1 MRGTASHFNYSES
14 ENIPRGGTMAEIHL
28 RSYAKIN
35 LSLDVTGTR
44 PDGYHDLSSV
54 MQRISLFD
62 RIHIEWLP
70 DSDSGTAEDAD
81 PDIRIELSCNRP
93 YLPTDERNL
102 AYKAALIMIR
112 EFGREQGAG
121 SGLIRISIAKNIPVA
136 AGLAGG
142 SGNGAAVLIGLNR
155 LWNLNL
161 NTRQLCLLGEELGS
175 DVPFCILVQ
184 NSRYRAAL
192 ATGRGE
198 VLQPLRKS
206 MKKHIVL
213 AKPAFGVSTKEVF
226 KFIDDYEI
234 IQRPDN
240 QELIHGLASG
250 KDGLVYKNM
259 INVLELYTL
268 DRYEPVKQ
276 LKELF
281 QKETDAEFV
290 LMSGSGPTV
299 FAVYPSEKAAKQACM
314 MLRGLRYEAYWA
326 STDGH

>member
-1 MRGTASHFNYSES
+1 
-14 ENIPRGGTMAEIHL
+14 MAEIHL

-35 LSLDVTGTR
+35 LSLDVAGTR
-44 PDGYHDLSSV
+44 SDGYHDLSTV
-54 MQRISLFD
+54 MQRISLYD
-62 RIHIEWLP
+62 RIHMEWLP
-70 DSDSGTAEDAD
+70 DEE
-81 PDIRIELSCNRP
+81 PEIRIELTTNRP

-102 AYKAALIMIR
+102 AYKAAQIMIQQYA
-112 EFGREQGAG
+112 EAAG
-121 SGLIRISIAKNIPVA
+121 ISGGLLKISITKNIPVA

-155 LWNLNL
+155 LWNLKL
-161 NTRQLCLLGEELGS
+161 DTRQLCKAGELLGS

-226 KFIDDYEI
+226 QCIDNYEI
-234 IQRPDN
+234 KQRPDN
-240 QELIHGLASG
+240 WALIQGLASG
-250 KDGLVYKNM
+250 DDRQVYENM
-259 INVLELYTL
+259 TNVLELYTL
-268 DRYEPVKQ
+268 ERYEPVKKLKQ
-276 LKELF
+276 LLE
-281 QKETDAEFV
+281 AEADVEKV

-299 FAVYPSEKAAKQACM
+299 FAVFSSEKAARSACM
-314 MLRGLRYEAYWA
+314 NMRSMRYEAYWA
-326 STDGH
+326 STDGR